1 MKMPDAADR
10 KGFSLRRWSQ
20 RKHAAARSDSAADP
34 ACVGDVTPVGQKS
47 ADLSSAIPLD
57 ASVGGVAA
65 VPSAAS
71 SVAPVQA
78 PAGTAS
84 ATATSDAVLPL
95 PPLESL
101 TIDSDYSPFMR
112 PGVDD
117 AMKRGALKKLFSDP
131 RFNVMDGLDVYIAD
145 YSIPD
150 PIDPAVVRTLTQAR
164 YIFNPPA
171 TRVNAAGYVEDVPD
185 DGTVDAAGDADA
197 AGESPVG
204 ETAVAQGDA
213 SATVPTSAREAVA
226 RIDAPAVSAS
236 VDADGTV
243 VAATPVWDRT

>member
-1 MKMPDAADR
+1 MPDAADR
-10 KGFSLRRWSQ
+10 KGFSLRGWSQ
-20 RKHAAARSDSAADP
+20 RKHAAARGDSAADP
-34 ACVGDVTPVGQKS
+34 ARVGDVTPAGQKS

-57 ASVGGVAA
+57 ASVGGFAA
-65 VPSAAS
+65 VPSTAS

-84 ATATSDAVLPL
+84 ATAASDAVSPL

-150 PIDPAVVRTLTQAR
+150 PIDPVVVRTLTQAR

-185 DGTVDAAGDADA
+185 DGTADAAKDADA
-197 AGESPVG
+197 AEESPVG

-213 SATVPTSAREAVA
+213 SATVPTSARQAVA

-236 VDADGTV
+236 VDADGNV
-243 VAATPVWDRT
+243 VAATPARDRT

>member
-1 MKMPDAADR
+1 MPDAADR

-78 PAGTAS
+78 PAGVAS
-84 ATATSDAVLPL
+84 ETATAASEAVSPL

-243 VAATPVWDRT
+243 VAATPVRDRT